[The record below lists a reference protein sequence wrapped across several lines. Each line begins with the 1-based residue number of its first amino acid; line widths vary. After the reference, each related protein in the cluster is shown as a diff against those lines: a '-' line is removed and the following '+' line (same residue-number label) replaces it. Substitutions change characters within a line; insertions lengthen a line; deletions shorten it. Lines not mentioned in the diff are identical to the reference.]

1 MSPASDRPVRRII
14 RTRVTR
20 FVALVLPVVIAGVT
34 AGCATSPSDWKAT
47 NIDALN
53 RDYAEC
59 QLQAQIASGPYPT
72 NAGLGG
78 IGVIAAHRHEL
89 YKLCMQARGYVPAR

>member
-1 MSPASDRPVRRII
+1 MI
-14 RTRVTR
+14 RETFTKQVVA
-20 FVALVLPVVIAGVT
+20 FALGVALAGLA
-34 AGCATSPSDWKAT
+34 AGCATSPQDWKS
-47 NIDALN
+47 NGSVDALT

-59 QLQAQIASGPYPT
+59 QLQARMASGPPPV

-78 IGVIAAHRHEL
+78 IGVVVAHRHEL